1 MVFILSTLWWIRIRG
16 LWKIPDGRDWLR
28 WKLGLVLMGRSV
40 LCKSLIQFS
49 VNVQCCACCLTWG
62 QTMLEMVKIVETSF
76 KRSVHTLLYSVI
88 KLYIYIYIYMF
99 FLYIFFSVMV
109 YPVNPH
115 SSDMRLVNPWAR
127 TWTQPKLRLG
137 LEPMVF
143 WLRSHAWFQDLMK
156 LRFFISHHR
165 KNSEAKW

>member
-1 MVFILSTLWWIRIRG
+1 
-16 LWKIPDGRDWLR
+16 
-28 WKLGLVLMGRSV
+28 
-40 LCKSLIQFS
+40 
-49 VNVQCCACCLTWG
+49 
-62 QTMLEMVKIVETSF
+62 MLEMVKIVETSF

-127 TWTQPKLRLG
+127 T
-137 LEPMVF
+137 
-143 WLRSHAWFQDLMK
+143 
-156 LRFFISHHR
+156 
-165 KNSEAKW
+165 